1 MEISR
6 ESAELKK
13 YKSHL
18 YKTDQNNVVY
28 HTGHNVLCAGTF
40 TSAHELTIHSTISFS
55 SASNSKQARPLLS
68 LVTLCHTYTRS
79 PRGPNYLINHKFLNP
94 APADT
99 ISVTAYHF
107 LTRKKR
113 ATPAGFRA
121 FSHSPQQH
129 KGQEKKKKETTL
141 LALFLSILSSS
152 SILFAQFWWLLLSS
166 FLPSTKAQLV
176 LQTVVWCR
184 DTGA

>member
-18 YKTDQNNVVY
+18 YKIDQNNVVY
-28 HTGHNVLCAGTF
+28 HTRHNVLCAGTF

-55 SASNSKQARPLLS
+55 SASNSKQAWPLLS
-68 LVTLCHTYTRS
+68 LVTFCHTYTRS

-94 APADT
+94 APTDT

-107 LTRKKR
+107 LTRKKKGPHLQGSGPS
-113 ATPAGFRA
+113 ATA
-121 FSHSPQQH
+121 HSST
-129 KGQEKKKKETTL
+129 KAKKRRKKKQHTW
-141 LALFLSILSSS
+141 LSFSLSYLPPLSC
-152 SILFAQFWWLLLSS
+152 LLSS
-166 FLPSTKAQLV
+166 GGFCSAASSLV
-176 LQTVVWCR
+176 HNPN
-184 DTGA
+184 